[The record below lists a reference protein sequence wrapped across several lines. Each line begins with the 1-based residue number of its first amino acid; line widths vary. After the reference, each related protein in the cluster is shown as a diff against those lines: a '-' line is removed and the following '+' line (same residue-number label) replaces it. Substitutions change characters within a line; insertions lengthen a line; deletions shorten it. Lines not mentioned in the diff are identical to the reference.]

1 MLCGED
7 RKTAWKDERLRR
19 VGKGVNGER
28 GGRDER
34 DDNEMRT
41 WSGDLD
47 EMADEGNNLNGLA
60 ETWYT

>member
-1 MLCGED
+1 
-7 RKTAWKDERLRR
+7 
-19 VGKGVNGER
+19 VNGER